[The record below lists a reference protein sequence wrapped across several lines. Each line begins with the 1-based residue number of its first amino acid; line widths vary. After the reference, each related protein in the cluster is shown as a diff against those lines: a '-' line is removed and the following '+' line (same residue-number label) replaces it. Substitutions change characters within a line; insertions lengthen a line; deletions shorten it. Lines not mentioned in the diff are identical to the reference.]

1 MTTIIKPYKMT
12 PERVQ
17 IITEALGDGLT
28 QKEASML
35 AGIDEDTL
43 CNWKRNISD
52 FSDKVALSAIDYKRK
67 LMNSIREAG
76 KKDWKASAWLLER
89 KYKRDFSQNIN
100 LEKDHYADFPEF
112 GFNLQ
117 RVSDEVIR
125 KL

>member
-1 MTTIIKPYKMT
+1 MVRPYKEYKMT

-17 IITEALGDGLT
+17 IITEALADGLT

-43 CNWKRNISD
+43 CNWKRNNSD
-52 FSDKVALSAIDYKRK
+52 FSDKIALSAIEYKRR

-76 KKDWKASAWLLER
+76 RRDWKASAWLLER
-89 KYKRDFSQNIN
+89 KYKKDFSTEARF
-100 LEKDHYADFPEF
+100 EKDHYAKFPEF
-112 GFNLQ
+112 DFNQ
-117 RVSDEVIR
+117 TRIVEEVIQ